1 MVKRLTNFKIKKSK
15 RQKTNITLIIQ
26 NIVLSLFKRL
36 SKDIKI
42 LIIKKKTTIKDIANV
57 LNISPA
63 AVSKALHDDSR
74 ISDKTKKAVKQVAK
88 NLNYQPN
95 HLASALRSGK
105 SKLVG
110 VIVPRTNS
118 NFFSSVI
125 QNMEEVLNKE
135 GYNII
140 ITQSSESFK
149 KECNN
154 IDALLYTQVDGIIAS
169 MANETVELDHFEKVK
184 SKGIPLILF
193 DRGENDL
200 NVDYVGIDDY
210 NSSQII
216 VKHLVEQGCK
226 RIAHIGGFK
235 RTRIYNNRIKGYIDA
250 LKKYNLPLDDELLI
264 ESNLSIEG
272 GRLKMQQL
280 LNLEKRPDAVYV
292 AGDYAA
298 LGALQVMKENNIN
311 IPDEIAL
318 VGFGNEPF
326 TALVTPSITS
336 VEQQSEKIGKLAA
349 SAFLNYTNQ
358 PVLEQKLNKTILK
371 AKLIVRDSSDKQ
383 KVS

>member
-1 MVKRLTNFKIKKSK
+1 M
-15 RQKTNITLIIQ
+15 
-26 NIVLSLFKRL
+26 
-36 SKDIKI
+36 
-42 LIIKKKTTIKDIANV
+42 IIKKKTTIKDIANV

-63 AVSKALHDDSR
+63 AVSKALHNDPR
-74 ISDKTKKAVKQVAK
+74 ISEKTKKAVKQVAK

-105 SKLVG
+105 SNLVG

-118 NFFSSVI
+118 NFFSSVL

-149 KECNN
+149 KECDN
-154 IDALLYTQVDGIIAS
+154 IDTLLYTQVDGIIAS
-169 MANETVELDHFEKVK
+169 MANETVTLDHFEKIK

-210 NSSQII
+210 NSSQTI

-235 RTRIYNNRIKGYIDA
+235 RTRIYNNRIKGYVDA
-250 LKKYNLPLDDELLI
+250 LKEYNLPLDKELLI
-264 ESNLSIEG
+264 ESNLTIKD
-272 GRLKMQQL
+272 GRAKMQKL
-280 LNLEKRPDAVYV
+280 LNLDKRPDAVYV

-298 LGALQVMKENNIN
+298 LGALQVMNENNIK
-311 IPDEIAL
+311 IPNEIAL

-336 VEQQSEKIGKLAA
+336 MEQQSKEIGKQAA
-349 SAFLNYTNQ
+349 LAFLNHTKQ
-358 PVLEQKLNKTILK
+358 PVLVQKLNKKILN

-383 KVS
+383 KVSETS